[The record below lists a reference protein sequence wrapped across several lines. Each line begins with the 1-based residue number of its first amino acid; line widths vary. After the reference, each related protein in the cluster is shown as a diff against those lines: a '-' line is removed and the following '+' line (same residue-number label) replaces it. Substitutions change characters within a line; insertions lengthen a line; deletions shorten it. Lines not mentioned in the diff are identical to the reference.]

1 MHTAADVVA
10 RLRATGELWE
20 PAPGLVALRGETLRL
35 YRCLEEMV
43 RLVAS
48 RETAD
53 EWQLPPA
60 LSFETLGRADYFASF
75 PQWLTAAAHLDAS
88 EAVLEQIAAAPDP
101 AQAAVSALQPSAIAL
116 QPAVCYH
123 VYAAL
128 AGTTVLKPRC
138 CTASGTC
145 WRHEAGRFAP
155 LERGWSFTMRE
166 IVCVGSAQDVTDFR
180 ARGIDAAAALAHDLG
195 LRALLV
201 QASDPFF
208 APSTRGRA
216 LLQRLRALKHEL
228 LLPLGDGR
236 SMAAASFNDHAHFF
250 GEAFDIRDGSGAP
263 AASGCVAYGM
273 ERWLLAVLVEH
284 GTDPR
289 NWPAQPLQTS
299 NDANH
304 AWLSP

>member
-1 MHTAADVVA
+1 MRTAAEVIA
-10 RLRATGELWE
+10 QLRAAGELWE
-20 PAPGLVALRGETLRL
+20 PAPGLVALRGDTLRL
-35 YRCLEEMV
+35 YRSLEEMV

-48 RETAD
+48 RETAE
-53 EWQLPPA
+53 EWQVPPA
-60 LSFETLGRADYFASF
+60 LSFETLARADYFASF

-88 EAVLEQIAAAPDP
+88 EAVLEQVAGAADP
-101 AQAAVSALQPSAIAL
+101 AAAAVSALRPSATAL

-128 AGTTVLKPRC
+128 AGTTAGVPRR

-155 LERGWSFTMRE
+155 LERGWAFTMRE
-166 IVCVGSAQDVTDFR
+166 LVCLGTPQDVAAFR
-180 ARGIDAAAALAHDLG
+180 TRGIDAAVALARQLE
-195 LRALLV
+195 LRPTLV

-216 LLQRLRALKHEL
+216 LLQRVRALKHEL

-236 SMAAASFNDHAHFF
+236 SVAAASFNDHATFF
-250 GEAFDIRDGSGAP
+250 GDAFDIRDGAGAP
-263 AASGCVAYGM
+263 ATSGCVAYGI

-289 NWPAQPLQTS
+289 NWPVEPLQEA
-299 NDANH
+299 ND
-304 AWLSP
+304 AWLSQ

>member
-1 MHTAADVVA
+1 MYPAAYVVG
-10 RLRATGELWE
+10 RLRASGQLWQ
-20 PAPGLVALRGETLRL
+20 PAPGMVALRGAALRL
-35 YRCLEEMV
+35 YRSIEEAV
-43 RLVAS
+43 RRVAS

-53 EWQLPPA
+53 EWQVPPA
-60 LSFETLGRADYFASF
+60 LPFETLRRADYFASF

-88 EAVLEQIAAAPDP
+88 DAALEHIAGAADP
-101 AQAAVSALQPSAIAL
+101 AAAAVSALRPCATAL

-128 AGTTVLKPRC
+128 AGTTASVPRC
-138 CTASGTC
+138 CTVSGTC

-155 LERGWSFTMRE
+155 LERGWAFTMRE
-166 IVCVGSAQDVTDFR
+166 IVCVGAARDVADFR
-180 ARGIDAAAALAHDLG
+180 ERGIEAATELARELG
-195 LRALLV
+195 LRPVLE

-236 SMAAASFNDHAHFF
+236 SVAAASFNDHAQFF
-250 GEAFDIRDGSGAP
+250 GDAFDLRDASGAP
-263 AASGCVAYGM
+263 ATTGCVAYGI

-284 GTDPR
+284 GTEPAS
-289 NWPAQPLQTS
+289 WPLQPLQ
-299 NDANH
+299 H
-304 AWLSP
+304 AGETQVAS